1 MKQKL
6 KSYEKPTVEVWQLR
20 QGISVLN
27 YLSTEGNV
35 IDLEPGDGDLV
46 NDEWDAFGS

>member
-1 MKQKL
+1 MKQEL
-6 KSYEKPTVEVWQLR
+6 KSYEKPTVEVWRLR

-27 YLSTEGNV
+27 YLSTEGDV

-46 NDEWDAFGS
+46 NDEWDVFG